1 MQFLKELRNCILCII
16 RMWSWV
22 CSVQPYKS
30 LFSTNHFIKLIFC
43 LSMILCLVFLYLW
56 FSVSVSLVF
65 RVFAFCFE
73 FNVIIPVV
81 KSASIINHA
90 PFNFVL
96 IVLTHSRVS
105 LYTKDLV
112 KYKKHFIKNIL
123 FIKLVSYI
131 KKNLKKKKKSFH
143 KSKFTYENLK
153 STIYSNLILD
163 LWH

>member
-1 MQFLKELRNCILCII
+1 M
-16 RMWSWV
+16 
-22 CSVQPYKS
+22 QPYKS

-65 RVFAFCFE
+65 RVFAFCFG

-131 KKNLKKKKKSFH
+131 KKNLKKKEKKLSQ
-143 KSKFTYENLK
+143 K
-153 STIYSNLILD
+153 
-163 LWH
+163 